1 MTHITR
7 LQADNFKRLT
17 AIDIRPGDGAVK
29 IRGDNAQGKSST
41 LDAILAVFGGKGA
54 MPARPV
60 RNGEDEGAIRI
71 TLDDG
76 AIALRRFTVDG
87 KDSIEFTN
95 AEGFKAPSPQKML
108 EALYSSVAFD
118 PLAFSQLKP
127 DEQFAA
133 LRSLV
138 KLDVDL
144 NEHERL
150 DKADYDARRDT
161 NRDLKNAQAE
171 LAQMPVYDGL
181 PDAPVDEAALEAKIG
196 EAAEHNGSI
205 EKRRAKREA
214 FIAAMERNKANSD
227 RMKYEL
233 AELQLK
239 INEHEAIIAD
249 QEKQIAEAPDLP
261 EPIDVAEAQAE
272 LRAARDTNGK
282 LTIMQRRAAAVKNVE
297 MLETKAQ
304 RYTEAMEARA
314 TARETAIAAAEMP
327 VPGLAFGDGEVLF
340 NGVPL
345 EQISMS
351 ERIKIGGAI
360 GAALNPKL
368 KVMLVRDASLLSD
381 KGQEALAEMAAEHG
395 FQLWVEAVD
404 TSGKV
409 GIVIEDGAVVAID
422 GAAPPEVEPIAKVK
436 RRAPKTPEQVVKEMV
451 ETAAGEAVQEYI
463 EAAAQDAITH
473 GVGVTKGG
481 VHVPAEEFL
490 QRPEPEPEPAPKVDR
505 RVTDGAG
512 LFDD

>member
-41 LDAILAVFGGKGA
+41 LDAILAVFGGKGS

-118 PLAFSQLKP
+118 PLAFTLQKP

-144 NEHERL
+144 DEHEKL

-181 PDAPVDEAALEAKIG
+181 PAEPIDEAALEQKIT
-196 EAAEHNGSI
+196 EAAEHNGAI
-205 EKRRAKREA
+205 EKRKVKREE
-214 FIAAMERNKANSD
+214 FIAAMGRNKDNLEA
-227 RMKYEL
+227 MKIEL
-233 AELQLK
+233 ADLQGK
-239 INEHEAIIAD
+239 IDDFEKIIAD
-249 QEKQIAEAPDLP
+249 QEKQIAGAAPLP
-261 EPIDVAEAQAE
+261 EPIDVADTQTQ
-272 LRAARDTNGK
+272 LRTARDTNGK
-282 LTIMQRRAAAVKNVE
+282 LITAQRRAAAVKNVE
-297 MLETKAQ
+297 MLEAKAKAF
-304 RYTEAMEARA
+304 TEAMDARA
-314 TARETAIAAAEMP
+314 TARDAAIAAADMP

-351 ERIKIGGAI
+351 ERIRIGGAI

-436 RRAPKTPEQVVKEMV
+436 RRAKGPIDAPQEVVDKDVDRLLAKNEPGPTPEAPGPGLAGDQPIPDAY
-451 ETAAGEAVQEYI
+451 AAGEHL
-463 EAAAQDAITH
+463 D
-473 GVGVTKGG
+473 
-481 VHVPAEEFL
+481 PA
-490 QRPEPEPEPAPKVDR
+490 PAAPKVDR

-512 LFDD
+512 LFD